1 MQLTNQSIV
10 SSVVIV
16 VVGLYALF
24 ITAVMAKQT
33 EEQKMNAILT
43 LGAVI
48 IAILIVMIAI
58 DHKKRKTQH

>member
-16 VVGLYALF
+16 VVGLYTLF

-48 IAILIVMIAI
+48 IAILIIMIAI